1 MDYTL
6 LPLASIT
13 PSLTNAERA
22 ARYKPNSMAE
32 LAANIKTTGVRQP
45 ILVRRLPANRLADT
59 FDTANANGAAQRPEY
74 ELIAGQRR
82 WQASQMAD
90 LRTIPAM
97 VATDMDD
104 DADALRFQLVE
115 NLQREDQDPLDEA
128 QGYQRLIDL
137 TGAAKE
143 DIGEQINKS
152 RRYVYDR
159 LSLLKLCPAARQAM
173 ATEGLDVSHA
183 LLIAKVPHDE
193 LQAKAI
199 AYATAKNADTQ
210 SPPSVRQLQVWLRQN
225 VMLDLKHATFKI
237 ADKTLCDSAGAC
249 TACPRRTGYAPDLFA
264 HVQDADVCTDPVCY
278 QHKAGLHHTQL
289 KAIAEAKGYTLIN
302 GKEAKHIVGPGA
314 PDDKPLQGYSRLD
327 QVREDID
334 GRTLRKLLGK
344 QGIADCQPALIEHPG
359 TRTLIE
365 AVPTTQAEAMLVELG
380 LLKPAP
386 VAKSKSKA
394 SPEQQAKTDAS
405 NKIDTIKRTKVAI
418 VAALSQVTYMPD
430 DWQCESVL
438 RWMAYN
444 RLDNLAYSD
453 LGHASTLVGMHPNS
467 DYFADIA
474 DHIAKMTVEQ
484 LPDAILKLVM
494 LDMIPSSP
502 YESDEDDPIAAA
514 MRKDL
519 LQLVDI
525 SQADI
530 AAAAKSP
537 LPPTPLAQPHVAPA
551 TGKKTKPAA
560 PPKAKL
566 SAQDAQLGIAAAMQ
580 ADEGAAALAA
590 AQDTRADP
598 LGQAATTGPQG
609 DAQGMPG
616 AGFAIGQTVKVT
628 ATTDTLRV
636 VAHKYIGKTGTITAQ
651 IGDAWDVAF
660 KGRYGGLCSFAA
672 SELGAV

>member
-1 MDYTL
+1 MNYAL

-22 ARYKPNSMAE
+22 ARYKPDSMAE

-45 ILVRRLPANRLADT
+45 ILVRRLPAHRLADT
-59 FDTANANGAAQRPEY
+59 FDTANANGAAQRPEW

-183 LLIAKVPHDE
+183 LLIAKVPHDD

-237 ADKTLCDSAGAC
+237 ADETLHDSAGAC
-249 TACPRRTGYAPDLFA
+249 TACPKRTGYAPDLFA

-289 KAIAEAKGYTLIN
+289 KAIAEAKGYTLID
-302 GKEAKHIVGPGA
+302 GKEAKQIVGPGA

-344 QGIADCQPALIEHPG
+344 QGIADCAPVLIEHPG

-365 AVPTTQAEAMLVELG
+365 AVPTTQAEAMLVAFG
-380 LLKPAP
+380 MVKPAP
-386 VAKSKSKA
+386 VAKSKSKTTEDYKA
-394 SPEQQAKTDAS
+394 EAHAATATP
-405 NKIDTIKRTKVAI
+405 DTRARIKAAM
-418 VAALSQVTYMPD
+418 VAALADSTFMAIDIMQI
-430 DWQCESVL
+430 SVL
-438 RWMAYN
+438 RWLAYTWY
-444 RLDNLAYSD
+444 DNLAKD
-453 LGHASTLVGMHPNS
+453 DHPHANLLLGIEPHLPTTAAHA
-467 DYFADIA
+467 
-474 DHIAKMTVEQ
+474 HIDKLSAEA
-484 LPDAILKLVM
+484 LPDAVLKLIL
-494 LDMIPSSP
+494 LDLI
-502 YESDEDDPIAAA
+502 DPHPQLPVPPRDAALCKA
-514 MRKDL
+514 L
-519 LQLVDI
+519 LKLADI
-525 SQADI
+525 SQAAI

-590 AQDTRADP
+590 AQDTPSDP

-609 DAQGMPG
+609 DAQGMPN

-660 KGRYGGLCSFAA
+660 KGRYGGLCSFVA
-672 SELGAV
+672 SELGAA